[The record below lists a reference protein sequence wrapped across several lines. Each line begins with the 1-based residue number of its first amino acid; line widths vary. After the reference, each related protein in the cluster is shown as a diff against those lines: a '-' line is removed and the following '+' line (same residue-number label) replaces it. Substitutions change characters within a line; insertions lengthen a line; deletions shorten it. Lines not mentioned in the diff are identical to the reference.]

1 MAEEQAISTST
12 GVTAT
17 PAAGEGGQPAAPP
30 AATSER
36 GDPGAPAAPTGDDLK
51 LTDREKAF
59 LSGLKDERDKR
70 QQIEQELSLLRAN
83 MAAVPA
89 QPAAPAI
96 ATQPAAPT
104 APAAPADPLADID
117 DDDLLT
123 GKDIKAKVVPM
134 FMGLLQQVAGAI
146 AVQQRQAQFS
156 DVTTEDIKTLVPK
169 VIQEDPALGQVM
181 ARLPGPA
188 QFIVAQTIARFAKK
202 AASSVPPTP
211 GNVTSTPPTG
221 DPLSDIARAI
231 LANVSKPAAPGTGG
245 GGAMDDVVSL
255 LRNMSPEQYEAYR
268 AEKKKAMG
276 L

>member
-1 MAEEQAISTST
+1 MADEQAISTNT
-12 GVTAT
+12 GVAAA
-17 PAAGEGGQPAAPP
+17 PAAGDGGQPAAPP
-30 AATSER
+30 AASS
-36 GDPGAPAAPTGDDLK
+36 DPGAPGATAAPAGDDLK

-59 LSGLKDERDKR
+59 LTGLKDERDKR
-70 QQIEQELSLLRAN
+70 QQIEQELALFRAN
-83 MAAVPA
+83 VPTAPAPPAGPAVAA
-89 QPAAPAI
+89 QPAAP
-96 ATQPAAPT
+96 TP
-104 APAAPADPLADID
+104 PADPLADID

-156 DVTTEDIKTLVPK
+156 DVTNEDIKTFVPK
-169 VIQEDPALGQVM
+169 VLQEDPALGQVM

-188 QFIVAQTIARFAKK
+188 QFIVAQTIARYAKK
-202 AASSVPPTP
+202 AAGTAAPAP
-211 GNVTSTPPTG
+211 GNGAPPPPAG

-231 LANVSKPAAPGTGG
+231 LANVSKPAAPGAGG

-255 LRNMSPEQYEAYR
+255 LRSMTPEQYEAYR
-268 AEKKKAMG
+268 AEKKRTMG